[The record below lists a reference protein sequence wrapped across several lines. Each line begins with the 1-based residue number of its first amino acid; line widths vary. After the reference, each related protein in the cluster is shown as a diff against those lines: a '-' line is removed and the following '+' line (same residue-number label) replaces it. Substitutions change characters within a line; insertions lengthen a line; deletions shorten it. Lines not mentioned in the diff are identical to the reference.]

1 MNESSSV
8 SQSLSLSLS
17 QSIVTKFR
25 EMRKLLYD
33 RDFDKY
39 TSPDSVPLIR
49 RSKKTNKQDSTFG
62 AIEKG
67 DTKKCLNRNDN
78 NGMASSSFHLLND
91 DDDGSA
97 SGARDDSIIV
107 STTST
112 SSSNEDNTGRNDY
125 SRSSSSWI
133 LFQKGR
139 IILLILAI
147 VYGSLNISM
156 RLVFS
161 RPDPPTASASS
172 TIQGWFAVVC
182 FLPLLWRNHAFTK
195 GWLGMPPPFGKGHLP
210 TNSKLGSNSSSSNS
224 NNNNNPRSFWRF
236 ALELASFN
244 FGTQALINMS
254 LVSTQGARAS
264 FLVQM
269 SVVFTPVLS
278 VLFGQQKVSKRVWIA
293 CFVAL
298 VGLFV
303 LSYSEEEQ
311 DDNTNNNSSVNHSSR
326 SVSLKFTWGDW
337 CCLLAALCWSLY
349 IYRLSAWG
357 EFFDET
363 ITQFVKNIVLA
374 VLYTLWMIISFASR
388 YYYNFNYQENEND
401 HQSTTDDNASKSVNL
416 SLWTG
421 WRNDPI
427 AWWILFYSA
436 LGPCTL
442 ADVFQQ
448 KAQSTVPAAE
458 TNVILS
464 LEPVFT
470 TLLGFLL
477 LGETPSLQELCGGLL
492 IMIASAVASCGPQSS
507 TAASR

>member
-1 MNESSSV
+1 MNES
-8 SQSLSLSLS
+8 QSK
-17 QSIVTKFR
+17 SIVTKHGSSIASDNRLFR
-25 EMRKLLYD
+25 AMRKLLYD
-33 RDFDKY
+33 RDYDK

-49 RSKKTNKQDSTFG
+49 PSKKSSKQQDSTFG
-62 AIEKG
+62 AIETG
-67 DTKKCLNRNDN
+67 ATKNNPNRNHN
-78 NGMASSSFHLLND
+78 NSMASQFRLLND
-91 DDDGSA
+91 DTDDDGS
-97 SGARDDSIIV
+97 GGTRDDDIIV
-107 STTST
+107 STIST
-112 SSSNEDNTGRNDY
+112 SSSSSSNNNNNNNNNEDKNT
-125 SRSSSSWI
+125 SWI
-133 LFQKGR
+133 LLQKGR
-139 IILLILAI
+139 IILLVLAI

-156 RLVFS
+156 RLVFA

-195 GWLGMPPPFGKGHLP
+195 GWLGMPPPFSKGHLP
-210 TNSKLGSNSSSSNS
+210 INSRLGSN
-224 NNNNNPRSFWRF
+224 NNNKNNNPRSFWRF
-236 ALELASFN
+236 AVELAFFN

-254 LVSTQGARAS
+254 LVATQGARAS

-278 VLFGQQKVSKRVWIA
+278 VMFGQQKVSKQVWIA

-298 VGLFV
+298 AGLFV

-311 DDNTNNNSSVNHSSR
+311 DDNSNNR
-326 SVSLKFTWGDW
+326 YTPSLKFSWGDW

-363 ITQFVKNIVLA
+363 ITQFAKNIVLA
-374 VLYTLWMIISFASR
+374 ILYTLWMIVSFASR
-388 YYYNFNYQENEND
+388 YYYNYNYQENEND
-401 HQSTTDDNASKSVNL
+401 YQSTTDESASW
-416 SLWTG
+416 SLWKG

-442 ADVFQQ
+442 ADIFQQ

-492 IMIASAVASCGPQSS
+492 IMIASVVASCGPQSS